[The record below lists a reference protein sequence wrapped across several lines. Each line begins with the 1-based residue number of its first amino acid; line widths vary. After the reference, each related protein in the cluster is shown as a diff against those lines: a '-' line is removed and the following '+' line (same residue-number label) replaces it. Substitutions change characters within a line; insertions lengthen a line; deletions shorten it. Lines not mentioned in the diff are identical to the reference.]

1 MRRRGHEVTDRRQ
14 VTRRQLSLYA
24 PSDIAVP
31 LEATRQLLD
40 PVQSRLIPAH
50 VTLCREDELVTITDS
65 QLESRL
71 TDSSLKPITLHFGQP
86 EVFDGHGVLLSCA
99 RGEQEFHA
107 LREHVLGS
115 RAIRR
120 HSPHMTLAHPRNPR
134 SVGNCPANV
143 ARVPQVGAIT
153 FSSIHL
159 IEQNADEPWKII
171 HEFKL

>member
-1 MRRRGHEVTDRRQ
+1 M
-14 VTRRQLSLYA
+14 
-24 PSDIAVP
+24 P

-50 VTLCREDELVTITDS
+50 VTLCREDELATITDS

-71 TDSSLKPITLHFGQP
+71 TDSSLRPITLRFGQP
-86 EVFDGHGVLLSCA
+86 EVFDDHGVLLACVE
-99 RGEQEFHA
+99 GEQEFHA

-120 HSPHMTLAHPRNPR
+120 QSPHMTLAHPRNPR
-134 SVGNCPANV
+134 SMDNSWANI
-143 ARVPQVGAIT
+143 ARIPQVGAIT
-153 FSSIHL
+153 FSTVHL
-159 IEQNADEPWKII
+159 IEQNGDEPWKII